1 MKLRALIVAA
11 AFAAAAGSA
20 FAQPPGGGGGG
31 GGPPSPEMQAARA
44 AVQTACAADVK
55 SLCADAQG
63 RAVNQCLRTN
73 QSKVSADCAAA
84 LAKMP
89 APPPRN

>member
-20 FAQPPGGGGGG
+20 FAQPPGGGA
-31 GGPPSPEMQAARA
+31 PPSPEMQAARA
-44 AVQTACAADVK
+44 AMQTACAADIK

-84 LAKMP
+84 MAKMP